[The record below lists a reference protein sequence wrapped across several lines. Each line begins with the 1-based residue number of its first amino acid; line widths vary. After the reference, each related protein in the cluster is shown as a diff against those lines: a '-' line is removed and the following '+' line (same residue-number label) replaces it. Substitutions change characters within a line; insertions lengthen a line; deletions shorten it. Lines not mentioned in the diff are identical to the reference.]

1 MEKNICSRCV
11 IGESV
16 KYHSRRGFWVPGNT
30 TLWLG
35 GTDIGACR
43 HNLQGGDCL
52 IPASV
57 LFVGRIRACTGK
69 DLGQASTL
77 SLNQC
82 CIGSHSLFSYTRQIT
97 FQQEEMNIGV
107 CRQ

>member
-16 KYHSRRGFWVPGNT
+16 KYHSRRGFLVPGNT
-30 TLWLG
+30 TLWLRE
-35 GTDIGACR
+35 TDIGVCR
-43 HNLQGGDCL
+43 HNLQGELVSFLQMC
-52 IPASV
+52 
-57 LFVGRIRACTGK
+57 VGLRWIRACKGK
-69 DLGQASTL
+69 DLGQASIL

-82 CIGSHSLFSYTRQIT
+82 CIGSHSMFSYTRQIT
-97 FQQEEMNIGV
+97 FRQEEMNIGV